1 MIVKMKNLFLVIV
14 VLFISLSGCKSIKK
28 NKNSTITQKDIQTE
42 QVEEVLET
50 SKVVEEDKSESE
62 FVEEVIEQTVT
73 RQEMIVNPVT
83 NEVLSSPVVT
93 TTVKRRSSGKE
104 KLDVKKIES
113 VEINNSSSLN
123 QDLETDDNIITLDK
137 ESEGQDA
144 GEIVG
149 TVGKFALEGIFK
161 GLFGNVFKML
171 TWILIII
178 LLVIAF
184 IKQRKNN
191 KAS

>member
-1 MIVKMKNLFLVIV
+1 MKNQILLVTI
-14 VLFISLSGCKSIKK
+14 LALCISVSGCKSIKK
-28 NKNSTITQKDIQTE
+28 NKNSSFNEQDIQTE
-42 QVEEVLET
+42 QIDERT
-50 SKVVEEDKSESE
+50 NISQFIEEDKSESD
-62 FVEEVIEQTVT
+62 FVEEVLEQTVT